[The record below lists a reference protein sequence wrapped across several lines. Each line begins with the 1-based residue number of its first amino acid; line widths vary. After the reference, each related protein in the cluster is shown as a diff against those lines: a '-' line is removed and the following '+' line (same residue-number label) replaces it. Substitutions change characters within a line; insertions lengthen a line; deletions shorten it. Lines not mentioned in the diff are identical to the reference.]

1 MAPVR
6 FLCARGLQL
15 CLQIPLLIPSED
27 VSSPQRHWQAVR
39 RGFWDV
45 FSGSP
50 VGSQGQGRS
59 CHAPELSVWEGR
71 GAVLQMAPAST
82 GWHLPGWQSP
92 RSFADILLSCS
103 VFPKRPKELLKSLST
118 SHRLCFGF
126 MVAQA
131 PQPAGSCRRRRRRAL
146 PRSPRAPAPGTGCAA
161 SSASRS
167 SQGLQIP
174 ACCCLPLPPPPPPP
188 PPAPYLAGRGQG
200 CCRRRWSRHRRGM
213 SRAGRRHGAG
223 SPAAGEALG
232 QVPEH
237 PMLRRPD
244 WKRTRQARGSS
255 WRLISL
261 CAGKR
266 GSPGRESPFSGL

>member
-27 VSSPQRHWQAVR
+27 VSLQRHWQAVR

-50 VGSQGQGRS
+50 VGLQGQGRS

-71 GAVLQMAPAST
+71 GAVLQMAPTST
-82 GWHLPGWQSP
+82 GWHLLGWQSP
-92 RSFADILLSCS
+92 RSFAGILLNCS
-103 VFPKRPKELLKSLST
+103 VFPKRPKGLPESLST
-118 SHRLCFGF
+118 PHRLCFGS
-126 MVAQA
+126 MAAQA
-131 PQPAGSCRRRRRRAL
+131 PQPAGSYQRRRRVL
-146 PRSPRAPAPGTGCAA
+146 PRSPRALAPGTGCAA
-161 SSASRS
+161 FSASRGW
-167 SQGLQIP
+167 QGLQIP

-188 PPAPYLAGRGQG
+188 PPYLAGRGQG
-200 CCRRRWSRHRRGM
+200 CCRRRWSKHRQGM
-213 SRAGRRHGAG
+213 SRAGRGRGAG

-232 QVPEH
+232 QVPER

-244 WKRTRQARGSS
+244 WKRTRQARGSC
-255 WRLISL
+255 WRLIPL

-266 GSPGRESPFSGL
+266 G